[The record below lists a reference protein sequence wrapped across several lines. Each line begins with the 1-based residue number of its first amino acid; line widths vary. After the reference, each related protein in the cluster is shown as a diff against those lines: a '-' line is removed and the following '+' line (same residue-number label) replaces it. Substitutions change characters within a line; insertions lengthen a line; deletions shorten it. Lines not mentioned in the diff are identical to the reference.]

1 MTSEDNTF
9 MSERFT
15 KNNLKNNELISLMYR
30 KNGRKYHSCNST
42 EIQFNVRLLHENIYL
57 LV

>member
-1 MTSEDNTF
+1 MKSEDNTF

-15 KNNLKNNELISLMYR
+15 KYIFKKWIHFTDVSE
-30 KNGRKYHSCNST
+30 NGRKYHSCNST